1 MKEKL
6 IYLFLLFSLT
16 ANSQD
21 SLFVDCY
28 GTDASGVIN
37 WVGDGYCD
45 DGAWGIEDEQGNVR
59 EHPMWR
65 READDDYIES
75 SSDDPIDFAFR
86 ILKNIV

>member
-45 DGAWGIEDEQGNVR
+45 DGSYAWNGNPIYFDCPEFNYDEGDCPV
-59 EHPMWR
+59 PMDTVPGCMDML
-65 READDDYIES
+65 A
-75 SSDDPIDFAFR
+75 
-86 ILKNIV
+86 LN